1 MASLAVNTLKTSTL
15 QKVPSG
21 AVNLSVCGSLV
32 PTEFDGK
39 PCGSGSAPQVKHEV
53 DGARITGLE
62 VVFSSVK
69 AVWIAS
75 VL

>member
-1 MASLAVNTLKTSTL
+1 MD
-15 QKVPSG
+15 
-21 AVNLSVCGSLV
+21 LSVCGSLV
-32 PTEFDGK
+32 PTELDGK
-39 PCGSGSAPQVKHEV
+39 LCGSGSVLQVLQVKHE
-53 DGARITGLE
+53 DDRAKITGLE